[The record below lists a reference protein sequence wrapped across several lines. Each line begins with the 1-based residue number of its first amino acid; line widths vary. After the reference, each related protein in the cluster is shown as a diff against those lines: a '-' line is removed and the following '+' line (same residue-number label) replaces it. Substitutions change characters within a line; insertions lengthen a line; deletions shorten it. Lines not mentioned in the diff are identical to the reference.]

1 MPTIQSGSTLERYFD
16 DDTTITITPA
26 SGGSVRF
33 GCSSPVGATRPADRV
48 IYSATSIAIPGGST
62 VFAQAVGGDADW
74 RSSFDGSAISL
85 PSRAA
90 KLIQAPVYI
99 SGGRAVVGRTPK
111 SYVPLDPRV
120 EATQY
125 YVDITNGNDT
135 NTGLSWAQ
143 AFKSI
148 WKATTA
154 GNTATV
160 PYAVNIA
167 AGRYSR
173 ANNFANSSATVIPT
187 QSCVFRAVGG
197 MVECHTGGD
206 LTWSLNSGTT
216 YQATR
221 SNVKRVLDWVNV
233 DDKNDYQEYTLTAS
247 LAACQALPGSWYT
260 DNVTVYVNRIDGA
273 AVTNANTVALLTA
286 VDGIEFTTSG
296 SMHLYGIRQMG
307 GANGAIRL
315 RNNVNGK
322 FYAEDCEFSYS
333 TNSVNSDNVTGL
345 DCGLIVMNRCVSK
358 KGQKDGFNYHTN
370 AASIPQS
377 IHFDCMGYENGTVTA
392 STSNNG
398 ATTHDAGL
406 HVDFN
411 GRYFNNYG
419 GDFAH
424 ANAGTL
430 AVGVC
435 VVTSGSYG
443 DISRGGVAE
452 PGVGFHSVDKAE
464 IYKFDCVGKDQTTT
478 GGLIY
483 QA

>member
-1 MPTIQSGSTLERYFD
+1 MQVSEFNLDEQSGKVYVEYDNGTGVERDLAHAITGKLNTTTGAVTLD
-16 DDTTITITPA
+16 DA
-26 SGGSVRF
+26 SRAAVQ
-33 GCSSPVGATRPADRV
+33 
-48 IYSATSIAIPGGST
+48 SARAIA
-62 VFAQAVGGDADW
+62 
-74 RSSFDGSAISL
+74 L

-90 KLIQAPVYI
+90 KLIQAPVFI

-125 YVDITNGNDT
+125 YVDITNGNDA

-154 GNTATV
+154 GNTAAV

-167 AGRYSR
+167 AGRYNR
-173 ANNFANSSATVIPT
+173 NNAFSNAGPTVIPT

-197 MVECHTGGD
+197 RVECYVGSD

-221 SNVKRVLDWVNV
+221 SNAKRVLDWVNV
-233 DDKNDYQEYTLTAS
+233 DDKNDYFEHSLAAS
-247 LAACQALPGSWYT
+247 LAACQATPGTWYT

-273 AVTNANTVALLTA
+273 AVTNANTACLLTTIE
-286 VDGIEFTTSG
+286 GIKFTSSG
-296 SMHLYGIRQMG
+296 SMHLYGISQIG
-307 GANGAIRL
+307 GTNGALDLI
-315 RNNVNGK
+315 NNVNGK

-333 TNSVNSDNVTGL
+333 THGALADNVRGL
-345 DCGLIVMNRCVSK
+345 DCGLVVMNHCVSK
-358 KGQKDGFNYHTN
+358 RGQKDGFNYHTN
-370 AASIPQS
+370 AGSVPQS
-377 IHFDCMGYENGTVTA
+377 IHFDCMAYENGTVTA

-398 ATTHDAGL
+398 ATAHDAGL

-424 ANAGTL
+424 ANVGTL

-435 VVTSGSYG
+435 VHTFGSYG
-443 DISRGGVAE
+443 DVARGGVAI
-452 PGVGFHSVDKAE
+452 PGTGFHSVNGAE
-464 IYKFDCVGKDQTTT
+464 VVKYECVGADLIT
-478 GGLIY
+478 GDGGSI
-483 QA
+483 AAA

>member
-1 MPTIQSGSTLERYFD
+1 MPIDNDAGPGSVSASYGKRETSGSRYD
-16 DDTTITITPA
+16 LTKKYTDTFGVA
-26 SGGSVRF
+26 SGVD
-33 GCSSPVGATRPADRV
+33 PN
-48 IYSATSIAIPGGST
+48 IAITAYKNST
-62 VFAQAVGGDADW
+62 GQTVLDDASRAAVQ
-74 RSSFDGSAISL
+74 SARAIAL

-125 YVDITNGNDT
+125 YVDITNGNDANNGST
-135 NTGLSWAQ
+135 WAL

-154 GNTATV
+154 GNTAAV

-167 AGRYSR
+167 AGQYSR
-173 ANNFANSSATVIPT
+173 VNNFANSSATVIPT
-187 QSCVFRAVGG
+187 QSCVFRAAGG

-206 LTWSLNSGTT
+206 LTWSLNSDTT

-221 SNVKRVLDWVNV
+221 SNVKRVLDWINV

-286 VDGIEFTTSG
+286 VEGIEFTTSG
-296 SMHLYGIRQMG
+296 SMHLYGIRQIG
-307 GANGAIRL
+307 GSNGAIRL

-322 FYAEDCEFSYS
+322 FYADDCEFSYS
-333 TNSVNSDNVTGL
+333 TNSVNSDNVVGL

-358 KGQKDGFNYHTN
+358 RGQKDGFNYHTN
-370 AASIPQS
+370 AGSVPQS
-377 IHFDCMGYENGTVTA
+377 IHFDCLGYENGTVST

-406 HVDFN
+406 LIDFN

-419 GDFAH
+419 GDLAN

-435 VVTSGSYG
+435 VHTFGSYG
-443 DISRGGVAE
+443 DIERGGVATS
-452 PGVGFHSVDKAE
+452 GIGFHSVNGAE
-464 IYKFDCVGKDQTTT
+464 IVKYDCIGTDLIT
-478 GGLIY
+478 GDGGSI
-483 QA
+483 AAA